1 MDYAIDRSGPVLVT
15 GATGF
20 VAGWIIRRL
29 LEEGVTV
36 HATVRDPGDAGR
48 LRHLNALPRAHGAE
62 LRFFGAD
69 LLGNGSFA
77 EAMAGCGV
85 VFHTA
90 SPFTSTVKD
99 PERELI
105 EPALL
110 GTRNV
115 LNQARKTDSVRR
127 VVLTSSCAA
136 IYTDA
141 ADCADAP
148 GGILTEAIWNT
159 TASLEHQPY
168 SLSKTLAEAE
178 AWKLAEGAHFRL
190 VALNPCLI
198 MGPAIGGRPTSE
210 SFSIMERV
218 GKGDFRFGAPRLGLG
233 FVDVRDVAEA
243 HLAAA
248 FLPDAEGRNI
258 VAAHDADLL
267 SALMTLQPKYGRAFR
282 LPTRAAPKFLLWLLA
297 PRLGLTR
304 KFVSRNVDVPW
315 RADNGKGR
323 RELGLTY
330 RPLQDTMQDMFQYMI
345 DQGYFQ
351 ARI

>member
-148 GGILTEAIWNT
+148 GGILTEAIWNA

-168 SLSKTLAEAE
+168 SLSKTL
-178 AWKLAEGAHFRL
+178 
-190 VALNPCLI
+190 
-198 MGPAIGGRPTSE
+198 
-210 SFSIMERV
+210 
-218 GKGDFRFGAPRLGLG
+218 
-233 FVDVRDVAEA
+233 AEA